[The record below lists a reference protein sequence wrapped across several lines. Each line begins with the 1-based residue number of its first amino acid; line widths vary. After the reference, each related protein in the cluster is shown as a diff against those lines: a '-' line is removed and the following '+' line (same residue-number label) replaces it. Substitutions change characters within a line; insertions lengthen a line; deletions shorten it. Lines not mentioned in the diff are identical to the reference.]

1 MEIIADRLYGLSFR
15 PQELAL
21 YGESVQVQLRY
32 SPIFEDPEARSERHF
47 SLLVLEMW
55 AEPTPGE
62 RLELIRIGWELERQ
76 SPTPVAVGAVTES
89 LSEVPLL
96 LDRIAVTVNE
106 LAHKAGLPPALG
118 PEAVTTLLHRYRLG
132 ARSGV

>member
-1 MEIIADRLYGLSFR
+1 MQVIADRLYGLSFR

-21 YGESVQVQLRY
+21 HGESVQVQLRY
-32 SPIFEDPEARSERHF
+32 SPIFDDAAACTERHF

-62 RLELIRIGWELERQ
+62 RLELIRIGWELERL
-76 SPTPVAVGAVTES
+76 SPTPVAAGSVFES
-89 LSEVPLL
+89 LAEVPLL
-96 LDRIAVTVNE
+96 LDRIAVTINE

-132 ARSGV
+132 AKPGV